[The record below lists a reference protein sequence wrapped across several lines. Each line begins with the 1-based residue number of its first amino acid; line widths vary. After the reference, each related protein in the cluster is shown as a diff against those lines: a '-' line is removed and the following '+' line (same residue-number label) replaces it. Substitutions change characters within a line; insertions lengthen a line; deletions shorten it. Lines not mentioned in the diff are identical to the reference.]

1 MHQATV
7 PPCVRALT
15 SFAAIL
21 EKGAAHAAARNI
33 EPGVLLASRLYPDMF
48 PLARQAVIASEIAR
62 GGALRLTGVEP
73 VALADDDK
81 TFADLVAR
89 LRSAVATLGGLAP
102 AAFEGAEERVIT
114 WKTRTATRSLPGL
127 AYLQTHVLP
136 NVYFHVTTGYG
147 ILRHNG
153 VEIGKQDFLGQG

>member
-21 EKGAAHAAARNI
+21 GKGAAHAAARKI
-33 EPGVLLASRLYPDMF
+33 EPGVLLAARLYPDMF
-48 PLARQAVIASEIAR
+48 PLARQVMVASEIAR

-73 VALADDDK
+73 AAVADEDK

-89 LRSAVATLGGLAP
+89 LHGTVATLGALAP

-114 WKTRTATRSLPGL
+114 WKTRTSTRELPGL

-147 ILRHNG
+147 ILRHCG